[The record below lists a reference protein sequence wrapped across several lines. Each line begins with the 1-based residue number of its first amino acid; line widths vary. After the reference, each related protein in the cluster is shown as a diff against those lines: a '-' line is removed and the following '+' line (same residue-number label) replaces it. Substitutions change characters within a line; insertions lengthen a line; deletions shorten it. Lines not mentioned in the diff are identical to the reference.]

1 MIFSRRGLLAG
12 LAAVLLAAGCTT
24 AVQGT
29 ARPVPQPVPPTTAHR
44 TVAPE
49 RIQFRLV
56 VTDGTGGLTMT
67 DRDGKQ
73 YVVGEVEL
81 DGTKVLSAHA
91 DFQAEYRSWVVTV
104 RLTSAGAAAFGQLT
118 SAHVNQQLAIV
129 VDDVVVSAPT
139 IQSAIT
145 DGVVQISG
153 TFTQDEATG
162 LADSINGR

>member
-1 MIFSRRGLLAG
+1 MILSRRGLLAG

-24 AVQGT
+24 SVDGT
-29 ARPVPQPVPPTTAHR
+29 ARPAPSPTVHR
-44 TVAPE
+44 TVSPE

-56 VTDGTGGLTMT
+56 VTDGTGGLTLT

-81 DGTKVLSAHA
+81 DGTKVTSA
-91 DFQAEYRSWVVTV
+91 QASFEANYGSWVVTV
-104 RLTSAGAAAFGQLT
+104 RLTSAGAAEFAQLT

-129 VDDVVVSAPT
+129 VDNVVVSAPV
-139 IQSAIT
+139 IQAAIT

-153 TFTQDEATG
+153 TFTQDDATR

>member
-1 MIFSRRGLLAG
+1 M
-12 LAAVLLAAGCTT
+12 LLAAGCTT
-24 AVQGT
+24 AVHGT
-29 ARPVPQPVPPTTAHR
+29 ARPVPQPAPPPTTAR

-56 VTDGTGGLTMT
+56 VTDGTGGLTLA

-81 DGTKVLSAHA
+81 DGTKVMSART
-91 DFQAEYRSWVVTV
+91 DFQAQYQSWVVTV
-104 RLTSAGAAAFGQLT
+104 RLTSAGAAAFSQLT
-118 SAHVNQQLAIV
+118 SAHVNEQLAIV

-139 IQSAIT
+139 IQSAIN

-153 TFTQDEATG
+153 NFTQDEATR